1 MEIYIERINQKIYK
15 NITRVSVKELLKELN
30 INLEEVL
37 VTKNDELVDEDE
49 ILENNDKVKIISVIS
64 GG

>member
-1 MEIYIERINQKIYK
+1 MEIYIERINKKVHK
-15 NITRVSVKELLKELN
+15 NITKITVKDLLKELN

-49 ILENNDKVKIISVIS
+49 MLENNDKVKIISVIS

>member
-1 MEIYIERINQKIYK
+1 MEIYIERTNKKFQKNVDKIK
-15 NITRVSVKELLKELN
+15 VIDLLKELN

-37 VTKNDELVDEDE
+37 VTKNDELVDENE
-49 ILENNDKVKIISVIS
+49 ILENDDKVKIISVIS